1 MSANFQITIIPA
13 GPLPVK
19 AITPIPITL
28 PILTSEGVKHTAGKF
43 VPSAYVEPTPVFGS
57 EGFLN
62 YIDTIPLR
70 ALPQPGPVPAT
81 EKHFR
86 LYEDYSNALDSL
98 INIAASDEAKNS
110 SIAKDLPF
118 LKARYGVF
126 RAHIE
131 RRRKRRD
138 EDSKKARI
146 QSYSKVEANVAYG
159 KLGEDN
165 QPK

>member
-13 GPLPVK
+13 GPLPAK
-19 AITPIPITL
+19 ATTPIPITL

-43 VPSAYVEPTPVFGS
+43 VPSAYIEPTPVFGTQ
-57 EGFLN
+57 GFLD
-62 YIDTIPLR
+62 YIGTIPLR
-70 ALPQPGPVPAT
+70 TLPLPGPVPAS

-86 LYEDYSNALDSL
+86 LYEDYSNALDAL
-98 INIAASDEAKNS
+98 INIAASDEALNT

-118 LKARYGVF
+118 LKARYGPY

-138 EDSKKARI
+138 DESRKARI
-146 QSYSKVEANVAYG
+146 LSYAKAGDQEVP
-159 KLGEDN
+159 DID
-165 QPK
+165 PK